1 MAVSAADGEI
11 ARKIEEYKAR
21 EHIYLAGLIGQEAE
35 LTKLR
40 CMGSDVLSAYGDV
53 SRAAVRGGLF
63 DPTQNL
69 EVLMLRQRARERDI
83 EIDRLRE
90 ELEANRFDQKLPAG
104 QALMKKCKALLTENR
119 ELGEEIKEERMADLR
134 GAVQAEQRRN
144 GELLAR
150 CNEASEFCKT
160 LSQENEKLQG
170 HIARVAG
177 RLREARTELEALR
190 KERAEAKAQRKKE
203 RDLQKKAASAVT
215 DVAPA
220 PTPAPGPP
228 SVFEN
233 GPATAVALPVA
244 APAPDPIPVLPVS
257 TEATGS
263 MQELMPPPSTIPDP
277 RGNQA
282 DREKKDRKRRKA
294 ETGVEDFGAKDK
306 KEKKRR
312 RADRMANG
320 AGVLGSNGNAPLD
333 GGDAA

>member
-1 MAVSAADGEI
+1 MAASAADGEI

-40 CMGSDVLSAYGDV
+40 CMASDVLGAYGDV

-69 EVLMLRQRARERDI
+69 EVLMLRQRARERDT

-119 ELGEEIKEERMADLR
+119 ELGEEIKEERLADLR
-134 GAVQAEQRRN
+134 GAFQAEQRRN

-150 CNEASEFCKT
+150 CSEASEFCKT

-170 HIARVAG
+170 TIARVAG

-203 RDLQKKAASAVT
+203 RDLQKKAAPMQAASAVT
-215 DVAPA
+215 EAAPA

-228 SVFEN
+228 SVFES
-233 GPATAVALPVA
+233 GPATTVAPPVA
-244 APAPDPIPVLPVS
+244 APLPDPVPVAV
-257 TEATGS
+257 EV
-263 MQELMPPPSTIPDP
+263 MQDLMPPPTMIPGP
-277 RGNQA
+277 RGEQA
-282 DREKKDRKRRKA
+282 DRERKDRKRRKTEGGA
-294 ETGVEDFGAKDK
+294 EDFAAKDK
-306 KEKKRR
+306 KQKKRR
-312 RADRMANG
+312 RDRPATG
-320 AGVLGSNGNAPLD
+320 AGVPGSNGNAPLD